1 MHGKLGELLG
11 ALGDFG
17 RARDHVERQQRAQ
30 RLRRGAGKIYHAISD
45 LLMRG
50 GVLCEIQDHIKKELQ
65 EAAYRSEMSD
75 PGRKNKKFEHYDN
88 SQKKF
93 FGAVTRAIEKEYG
106 TAGEEL
112 SRMKT
117 EEEK

>member
-1 MHGKLGELLG
+1 MICNGECGTFNPLL
-11 ALGDFG
+11 L
-17 RARDHVERQQRAQ
+17 EC
-30 RLRRGAGKIYHAISD
+30 
-45 LLMRG
+45 
-50 GVLCEIQDHIKKELQ
+50 LCEIQDYIKKELQ

-75 PGRKNKKFEHYDN
+75 PERKNKKFEHYDN

>member
-1 MHGKLGELLG
+1 MRWADRGEAFINAYCVCPAPPLL
-11 ALGDFG
+11 L
-17 RARDHVERQQRAQ
+17 EC
-30 RLRRGAGKIYHAISD
+30 
-45 LLMRG
+45 
-50 GVLCEIQDHIKKELQ
+50 LCEIQDYIKKELQ

-75 PGRKNKKFEHYDN
+75 PERKNKKFEHYDN